1 MINIFLLFSRNSIIN
16 LEFQHSV
23 TFYPRKENQV
33 KDKKGVQIVVDGVT
47 GVGKSSLV
55 KIISEELNLKPFSE
69 MFEDENRLLNKFFHD
84 RAKWAFPMQ
93 TNFLTNRFKQYRQA
107 MKVGNAVM
115 DRSIYSDKIFARM
128 YLEYGYLKAEEYAV
142 YKNLLDTLLEHVVPP
157 RLMVYLQVD
166 TDEAVRRIHKR
177 GREDEV
183 DVEWEYWNTLNHFY
197 ESNYREF
204 ELMNLLRIKVD
215 KLDYVHRAKDREFIM
230 GEIRNAMQEI
240 EREANLSG

>member
-1 MINIFLLFSRNSIIN
+1 MQN
-16 LEFQHSV
+16 
-23 TFYPRKENQV
+23 TA
-33 KDKKGVQIVVDGVT
+33 GVQIVVDGVT

-55 KIISEELNLKPFSE
+55 KIISEEFHLKPFSE

-128 YLEYGYLKAEEYAV
+128 YLEYGYLKPEEYAV
-142 YKNLLDTLLEHVVPP
+142 YKNLLDTMLEHVVPP
-157 RLMVYLQVD
+157 RLLVYLQVD

-183 DVEWEYWNTLNHFY
+183 DVERQYWDNLNRFY
-197 ESNYREF
+197 ENNYHDF
-204 ELMNLLRIKVD
+204 DLHHLLAIKVD
-215 KLDYVHRAKDREFIM
+215 SLDYVHRPGDREFM
-230 GEIRNAMQEI
+230 VEKIRMALNALDAQG
-240 EREANLSG
+240 LSS